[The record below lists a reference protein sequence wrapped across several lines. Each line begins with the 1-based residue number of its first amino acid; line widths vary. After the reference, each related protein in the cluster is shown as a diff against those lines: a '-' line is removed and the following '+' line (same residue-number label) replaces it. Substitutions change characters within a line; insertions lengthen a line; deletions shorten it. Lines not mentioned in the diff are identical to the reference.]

1 MSKKR
6 KPARLQKKQ
15 EWYEYNEEN
24 SYNKEMK
31 TIYGIP
37 VSFILITVILI
48 AVFALILIFMGP
60 TTESGMAY
68 NGEFHLNG

>member
-15 EWYEYNEEN
+15 EWYEYNEN

-48 AVFALILIFMGP
+48 AIFVLILIFMGP

>member
-1 MSKKR
+1 MSKKKR
-6 KPARLQKKQ
+6 PARLQKKQ
-15 EWYEYNEEN
+15 EWYEYND
-24 SYNKEMK
+24 SYNKELK
-31 TIYGIP
+31 TIFGIP

>member
-15 EWYEYNEEN
+15 EWYEYN

>member
-15 EWYEYNEEN
+15 EWYEYNE
-24 SYNKEMK
+24 EMK

>member
-1 MSKKR
+1 MSKKKR
-6 KPARLQKKQ
+6 PVRLQKQ
-15 EWYEYNEEN
+15 EKWYEMNNN
-24 SYNKEMK
+24 SYNKELK

-48 AVFALILIFMGP
+48 AIFTLILIFMGP
-60 TTESGMAY
+60 TTESGLAY